1 MGKKEKKQ
9 LTEDELQRFSAARM
23 NYYELKEH
31 LADVVVAEERLKTDK
46 QTTLMNIGIA
56 HDDLL
61 KVQKEIH
68 DKYGEGKVNMQTG
81 EIVS

>member
-9 LTEDELQRFSAARM
+9 LTEDELKRFSATRM

-31 LADVVVAEERLKTDK
+31 LADIVVAEERLKTDK
-46 QTTLMNIGIA
+46 QTTLMNIGMA

-68 DKYGEGKVNMQTG
+68 DKYGEGKINMQTG
-81 EIVS
+81 EIV

>member
-9 LTEDELQRFSAARM
+9 LTEDELKRFSAARM

-31 LADVVVAEERLKTDK
+31 LADIVVAEERLKTDK
-46 QTTLMNIGIA
+46 QTTLMNIGMA

-68 DKYGEGKVNMQTG
+68 DKYGEGKINMQTG
-81 EIVS
+81 EIV

>member
-9 LTEDELQRFSAARM
+9 LTEDELKRFSATRM

-31 LADVVVAEERLKTDK
+31 LADIVVAEERLKTDK
-46 QTTLMNIGIA
+46 QTTLMNISMA

-68 DKYGEGKVNMQTG
+68 DKYGEGKINMQTG
-81 EIVS
+81 EIV